1 MRHAILLLAA
11 IAFTSVAARPVVD
24 LNEVL
29 QRFPDSARTLR
40 LAAAC
45 EAQIADANRVA
56 AATLDLPPCTQPHH
70 VATA

>member
-11 IAFTSVAARPVVD
+11 FAFTSVAAGPVAD
-24 LNEVL
+24 MNEVL
-29 QRFPDSARTLR
+29 QRFPDSGQTLR

-45 EAQIADANRVA
+45 EAAIADANRVA